1 MSASGHELSNDSVRA
16 VALGGGH
23 GLYSSLSALRRITT
37 DLTAVVTVAD
47 DGGSSGR
54 IRREL
59 KVLPPGDLRMALA
72 ALADEEAGH
81 AHWAELLQHRIGGSG
96 VLAGHPVGNLMLTAL
111 LERESDPK
119 LAIARLAELVGA
131 VGRVL
136 PMSPVP
142 LDLIAEADRF
152 DPDDPSRTRLIRG
165 QSSIA
170 ATPGRVRSVRVLPPG
185 APACAAAVD
194 AVREAD
200 LVVLGPGSWFTSVL
214 PHLLLRELGT
224 ALSATAARVVV
235 VLNLVPQAG
244 ETDDYEPHQL
254 LDLLQQHAAP
264 YGGLKIDAV
273 LADRGSLLDEEQL
286 TRHVRTIGARLV
298 VSRLAA
304 DDSAERHDPE
314 RLSEAIRATLGTKTL
329 GTKTLGT
336 KGGTEGVGGAWR

>member
-1 MSASGHELSNDSVRA
+1 MSELKA

-23 GLYSSLSALRRITT
+23 GLHASLSALRLLTT

-54 IRREL
+54 IRREV

-72 ALADEEAGH
+72 ALAGTAPEH
-81 AHWAELLQHRIGGSG
+81 LRWADVLQHRIGGHG
-96 VLAGHPVGNLMLTAL
+96 VLAGHPVGNLVLTAL
-111 LERESDPK
+111 LERVSDPAVA
-119 LAIARLAELVGA
+119 LAQLADLVGA

-152 DPDDPSRTRLIRG
+152 DPDDPSRTRFIRG

-170 ATPGRVRSVRVLPPG
+170 ATPGRVRTVRLLPTG

-200 LVVLGPGSWFTSVL
+200 LVVLGPGSWFTSVI

-224 ALSATAARVVV
+224 ALCATAARVLV
-235 VLNLVPQAG
+235 VLNLVPQVG

-254 LDLLQQHAAP
+254 LDLLQEHAASC
-264 YGGLKIDAV
+264 GGLKIDAV
-273 LADRGSLLDEEQL
+273 LADTDSVLDREQL
-286 TRHVRTIGARLV
+286 SRHVSAIGARLV

-304 DDSAERHDPE
+304 DDSAERHDAP
-314 RLSEAIRATLGTKTL
+314 RLSAAIRDAMDVPAPGHGT
-329 GTKTLGT
+329 G
-336 KGGTEGVGGAWR
+336 GGAQLWR